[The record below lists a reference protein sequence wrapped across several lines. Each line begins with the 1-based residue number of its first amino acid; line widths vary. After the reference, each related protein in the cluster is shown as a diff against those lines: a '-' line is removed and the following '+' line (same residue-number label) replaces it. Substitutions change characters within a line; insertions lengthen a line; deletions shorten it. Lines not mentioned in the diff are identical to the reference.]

1 MIRRT
6 LLSTAVASFLIV
18 HGVQAQSTHVDDDGI
33 PFPTIK
39 TVEEAVTFAN
49 MQTLVARWNNVIV
62 QAETGV
68 EQLDLM
74 RESGVFA
81 DDFRITFNV
90 GTGEPIVLEGL
101 DTDAARAFYGQV
113 VDGVGARLNLATNV
127 EPLSFTED
135 GGRARF
141 KYLVFVGGVPS
152 FGGTNEIEVGVRD
165 GRLVILAS
173 EIFLLVT
180 ENPGLSD

>member
-1 MIRRT
+1 MIRN
-6 LLSTAVASFLIV
+6 LLLATAAATSLMVSGAYA
-18 HGVQAQSTHVDDDGI
+18 QATHVDAGGD
-33 PFPTIK
+33 PFPVIETA
-39 TVEEAVTFAN
+39 EQAVTFAN
-49 MQTLVARWNNVIV
+49 VQTLVARWNNVIV
-62 QAETGV
+62 QAGTGA

-90 GTGEPIVLEGL
+90 GAGEPIVLEGL

-127 EPLSFTED
+127 EPLAFTED
-135 GGRARF
+135 GARARF
-141 KYLVFVGGVPS
+141 KYLVFVDGAPS
-152 FGGTNEIEVGVRD
+152 FGGTNEIEVGLRD
-165 GRLVILAS
+165 GRPVIVAS

-180 ENPGLSD
+180 ENPGLSK